1 MRCEIPSRATVF
13 YFPQIEKDQCRRAP
27 ALETGGFGVGVIP
40 LMPDYKTNLVCLD
53 LVSMAFGTDNLDNT
67 FCDELLLIQARAW
80 GCLVGVDHRPVPEV
94 PSSVL
99 MVSLD
104 SDARRRT
111 FPLSGLL
118 PLRFNA
124 LR

>member
-1 MRCEIPSRATVF
+1 MV
-13 YFPQIEKDQCRRAP
+13 
-27 ALETGGFGVGVIP
+27 LVGVIP
-40 LMPDYKTNLVCLD
+40 LMPDYKTSSECLD
-53 LVSMAFGTDNLDNT
+53 LVSMTFGTDNMDNT

-111 FPLSGLL
+111 FPQPVIL
-118 PLRFNA
+118 PLRFYA
-124 LR
+124 HR